1 MLDYI
6 TTYTLRFL
14 TSMLIVFPFLDVPN
28 KHFRGFSILD
38 IRREN
43 CCIPTYSS
51 ACALWASVVHGR
63 CLSNFWRTRDVR
75 KSVFTSVSAG
85 QSRHKLTLKV
95 LWQGLTSDMTGINAD
110 KKVLD

>member
-14 TSMLIVFPFLDVPN
+14 TSMLIVFPF
-28 KHFRGFSILD
+28 
-38 IRREN
+38 
-43 CCIPTYSS
+43 IPTYSS